1 MKGARKRFE
10 DRLRAHVD
18 FYIEKIRPLSDEDY
32 ALYRAAAPDEYTL
45 AVWDLCRAIDCG
57 RVFTSNWIARRV
69 KEMLREEKNNAER
82 TAEAD
87 EDQ

>member
-1 MKGARKRFE
+1 MKDARKRFE

-32 ALYRAAAPDEYTL
+32 AMYRDAAPDEYTL

-57 RVFTSNWIARRV
+57 RVFPSNWIARRV

-82 TAEAD
+82 TAETD
-87 EDQ
+87 EAQ